1 MTKNLTGVSRGGI
14 QRAIGA
20 RPSPRKKR
28 TRPEP
33 RKYTLGDLERAR
45 DRVEAAHRRVN
56 NDSTNNPKRGRAGL
70 ERAQLDLYAIESE
83 LRGRG
88 IIE

>member
-1 MTKNLTGVSRGGI
+1 MTKKLTGVSRGGI
-14 QRAIGA
+14 QRAFGA

-33 RKYTLGDLERAR
+33 RQYTLVDLERAR
-45 DRVEAAHRRVN
+45 DRVEAAHRRVD
-56 NDSTNNPKRGRAGL
+56 NDRTNNPNRGRAGL
-70 ERAQLDLYAIESE
+70 ERARLDLYAIESE
-83 LRGRG
+83 LRRRG